1 MVVNVDTGL
10 PNARKMPELQEIHA
24 LDRVEYALLFT
35 SPSVTEQDKSMTSR
49 VSSSLTALR
58 GPALAVLGLM
68 AMALPAAAQDAAPAA
83 AAAPAA
89 TPVDPKAVL
98 ATVNGQPI
106 TEADLSLAGEDFAE
120 DLAKVPPEQR
130 RKAILDVL
138 VDLRLMAA
146 AAEKDGLD
154 KSEEFQRR
162 LALLRA
168 RALRNEFFRTQV
180 DQAVTEDA
188 VKKRYEA
195 EIAKI
200 VPEEEVHAAHILVET
215 EDEAKA
221 IIKEL
226 DGGGDFAKLAEEKSK
241 DPGSGKMG
249 GDLGFFTKGKMIKEF
264 EDAAFALEPGKYTE
278 KPVKS
283 QYGFHV
289 IKSVEKRKQPLPTYD
304 QVKDQVRQLVLRDTF
319 VDTVSKLRTDGKVE
333 ILDPV
338 LKAAPSQPA
347 Q

>member
-1 MVVNVDTGL
+1 MVVNVDTRAFH
-10 PNARKMPELQEIHA
+10 ARKMPELQQIHA
-24 LDRVEYALLFT
+24 LDRDEQALLFT
-35 SPSVTEQDKSMTSR
+35 SLSVKEQDKSMMSR

-68 AMALPAAAQDAAPAA
+68 ALAAPAVAQDAAPAVA
-83 AAAPAA
+83 PAAAP
-89 TPVDPKAVL
+89 VDPATVL

-106 TEADLSLAGEDFAE
+106 TEADLTLAGDDFAE
-120 DLAKVPPEQR
+120 ELAKVAPDQR

-138 VDLRLMAA
+138 IDLRLMAG

-168 RALRNEFFRTQV
+168 RALRNEFFRAKV
-180 DQAVTEDA
+180 DHAVTDEA

-195 EIAKI
+195 EVAKI
-200 VPEEEVHAAHILVET
+200 VPEEEVHAQHILVET

-226 DGGGDFAKLAEEKSK
+226 DKGGDFAKLAAEKSK
-241 DPGSGKMG
+241 DPGSAKMG

-264 EDAAFALEPGKYTE
+264 EEAAFALEPGKYTE
-278 KPVKS
+278 KPVKT

-289 IKSVEKRKQPLPTYD
+289 IKSVEKRKQPLPTFD

-319 VDTVSKLRTDGKVE
+319 VETVSNLRKDSKVE
-333 ILDPV
+333 IVDPV

>member
-1 MVVNVDTGL
+1 M
-10 PNARKMPELQEIHA
+10 
-24 LDRVEYALLFT
+24 
-35 SPSVTEQDKSMTSR
+35 SR

-68 AMALPAAAQDAAPAA
+68 ALAAPAAAQDAAPAA
-83 AAAPAA
+83 APAA
-89 TPVDPKAVL
+89 AAVDPKTVL

-106 TEADLSLAGEDFAE
+106 TEADLSLAGEDFSE
-120 DLAKVPPEQR
+120 ELAKVAPDQR

-138 VDLRLMAA
+138 IDLRLMAG

-168 RALRNEFFRTQV
+168 RALRNEFFRAKV
-180 DQAVTEDA
+180 DQAVTDEA

-195 EIAKI
+195 EVAKI
-200 VPEEEVHAAHILVET
+200 VPEEEVHAQHILVET
-215 EDEAKA
+215 EDQANA

-226 DGGGDFAKLAEEKSK
+226 DKGGDFAKLAAEKSK
-241 DPGSGKMG
+241 DPGSAKMG

-278 KPVKS
+278 KPVKT
-283 QYGFHV
+283 QYGFHI
-289 IKSVEKRKQPLPTYD
+289 IKSVEKRKQPLPTFD

-319 VDTVSKLRTDGKVE
+319 VDTVAGLRKDSKVE
-333 ILDPV
+333 IVDPA

>member
-1 MVVNVDTGL
+1 
-10 PNARKMPELQEIHA
+10 
-24 LDRVEYALLFT
+24 
-35 SPSVTEQDKSMTSR
+35 MTSR
-49 VSSSLTALR
+49 VSTSLTALR
-58 GPALAVLGLM
+58 GPALAMLGLM
-68 AMALPAAAQDAAPAA
+68 ALALPAAAQDAAPTD
-83 AAAPAA
+83 AAPAAPVA
-89 TPVDPKAVL
+89 TPVDPKAVV
-98 ATVNGQPI
+98 ATVNGEPI
-106 TEADLSLAGEDFAE
+106 TEADLTLAGEDFAE
-120 DLAKVPPEQR
+120 ELAKVAPEQR

-138 VDLRLMAA
+138 VDLRLMAG

-168 RALRNEFFRTQV
+168 RALRNEFFRAKV
-180 DQAVTEDA
+180 DNAVSDEA
-188 VKKRYEA
+188 VQKRYEA
-195 EIAKI
+195 EVAKI

-221 IIKEL
+221 IIKQL
-226 DGGGDFAKLAEEKSK
+226 DDGGDFAKLAEEKSK

-278 KPVKS
+278 TPVKS

-319 VDTVSKLRTDGKVE
+319 VETVSKLRADGKVD
-333 ILDPV
+333 ITDPV
-338 LKAAPSQPA
+338 LKAAPATEPA

>member
-1 MVVNVDTGL
+1 
-10 PNARKMPELQEIHA
+10 
-24 LDRVEYALLFT
+24 
-35 SPSVTEQDKSMTSR
+35 
-49 VSSSLTALR
+49 
-58 GPALAVLGLM
+58 
-68 AMALPAAAQDAAPAA
+68 MALPAAAQDAAPKDAAA
-83 AAAPAA
+83 AAAPA
-89 TPVDPKAVL
+89 PVDPKTVV
-98 ATVNGQPI
+98 ATVNGEPI
-106 TEADLSLAGEDFAE
+106 TEADLTLASEDFAE
-120 DLAKVPPEQR
+120 ELAKVAPDQR

-138 VDLRLMAA
+138 VDLRLMAG

-154 KSEEFQRR
+154 KTEEFQRR

-168 RALRNEFFRTQV
+168 RALRNEFFRAKV
-180 DQAVTEDA
+180 DLAVTDEA

-195 EIAKI
+195 EVAKI

-226 DGGGDFAKLAEEKSK
+226 DKGGDFAKLAEEKSK

-283 QYGFHV
+283 QYGYHV

-319 VDTVSKLRTDGKVE
+319 VDTVSKLRADGKVE
-333 ILDPV
+333 IVDPA
-338 LKAAPSQPA
+338 LKAAPAATPA

>member
-1 MVVNVDTGL
+1 M
-10 PNARKMPELQEIHA
+10 
-24 LDRVEYALLFT
+24 
-35 SPSVTEQDKSMTSR
+35 
-49 VSSSLTALR
+49 
-58 GPALAVLGLM
+58 LGLM
-68 AMALPAAAQDAAPAA
+68 ALALPAAAQDAAPTD
-83 AAAPAA
+83 AAPAAPVA
-89 TPVDPKAVL
+89 TPVDPKTVV
-98 ATVNGQPI
+98 ATVNGEPI
-106 TEADLSLAGEDFAE
+106 TEADLTLAGEDFAE
-120 DLAKVPPEQR
+120 ELAKVAPEQR

-138 VDLRLMAA
+138 VDLRLMAG

-168 RALRNEFFRTQV
+168 RALRNEFFRAKV
-180 DQAVTEDA
+180 DNAVSDEA
-188 VKKRYEA
+188 VQKRYEA
-195 EIAKI
+195 EVAKI

-221 IIKEL
+221 IIKQL
-226 DGGGDFAKLAEEKSK
+226 DDGGDFAKLAEEKSK

-278 KPVKS
+278 TPVKS

-319 VDTVSKLRTDGKVE
+319 VETVSKLRADGKVD
-333 ILDPV
+333 ITDPV
-338 LKAAPSQPA
+338 LKAAPATEPA

>member
-1 MVVNVDTGL
+1 
-10 PNARKMPELQEIHA
+10 
-24 LDRVEYALLFT
+24 
-35 SPSVTEQDKSMTSR
+35 MTSR
-49 VSSSLTALR
+49 VSTSLTALR

-68 AMALPAAAQDAAPAA
+68 AMALPAAAQDAAPKDAA
-83 AAAPAA
+83 PAAAPA
-89 TPVDPKAVL
+89 PVDPKAVV
-98 ATVNGQPI
+98 ATVNGEPI
-106 TEADLSLAGEDFAE
+106 TEADLTLAGEDFAE
-120 DLAKVPPEQR
+120 ELAKVSPDQR

-138 VDLRLMAA
+138 VDLRLMAG

-168 RALRNEFFRTQV
+168 RALRNEFFRTKV
-180 DQAVTEDA
+180 DNAVSDEA

-195 EIAKI
+195 EVAKI

-221 IIKEL
+221 IIKQL
-226 DGGGDFAKLAEEKSK
+226 DDGGDFAKLAEEKSK

-278 KPVKS
+278 TPVKS

-289 IKSVEKRKQPLPTYD
+289 IKSIEKRKQPLPTYD

-319 VDTVSKLRTDGKVE
+319 VETVSKLRADGKVD
-333 ILDPV
+333 ITDPA
-338 LKAAPSQPA
+338 LKAAPATAPA
-347 Q
+347 P

>member
-1 MVVNVDTGL
+1 
-10 PNARKMPELQEIHA
+10 
-24 LDRVEYALLFT
+24 
-35 SPSVTEQDKSMTSR
+35 MTSR
-49 VSSSLTALR
+49 VSSSLSALR

-68 AMALPAAAQDAAPAA
+68 AMALPAVAQDAAPAA
-83 AAAPAA
+83 APAA
-89 TPVDPKAVL
+89 APVDPKAVL

-120 DLAKVPPEQR
+120 ELAKVAPEQR

-138 VDLRLMAA
+138 VDLRLMAG
-146 AAEKDGLD
+146 AAEQDGLD

-168 RALRNEFFRTQV
+168 RALRNEFFRTKV
-180 DQAVTEDA
+180 DLAVTDEA

-195 EIAKI
+195 EVAKI

-226 DGGGDFAKLAEEKSK
+226 DGGGDFAKLAQEKSK

-283 QYGFHV
+283 QYGYHV

-333 ILDPV
+333 ILDPA
-338 LKAAPSQPA
+338 LKAAPSQPPA

>member
-1 MVVNVDTGL
+1 M
-10 PNARKMPELQEIHA
+10 
-24 LDRVEYALLFT
+24 LFT
-35 SPSVTEQDKSMTSR
+35 SLSVKEQDKFMMSR

-68 AMALPAAAQDAAPAA
+68 ALATAPAVAQDAPAPAPAAAPAA
-83 AAAPAA
+83 APA
-89 TPVDPKAVL
+89 DPKTVL

-106 TEADLSLAGEDFAE
+106 TEADLTLAGDDFAE
-120 DLAKVPPEQR
+120 ELAKVAPDQR

-138 VDLRLMAA
+138 IDLRLMAG

-168 RALRNEFFRTQV
+168 RALRNEFFRAKV
-180 DQAVTEDA
+180 DNAVTDEA
-188 VKKRYEA
+188 VKKRYET

-200 VPEEEVHAAHILVET
+200 VPEEEVHAQHILVET

-221 IIKEL
+221 IIAEL
-226 DGGGDFAKLAEEKSK
+226 DKGGDFAKLAAEKSK
-241 DPGSGKMG
+241 DPGSAKMG

-264 EDAAFALEPGKYTE
+264 EEAAFALEPGKYTE
-278 KPVKS
+278 KPVKT
-283 QYGFHV
+283 QYGYHV
-289 IKSVEKRKQPLPTYD
+289 IKSVEKRKQPLPTFD

-319 VDTVSKLRTDGKVE
+319 VDTVAGLRKDSKVE
-333 ILDPV
+333 IVDPT

>member
-1 MVVNVDTGL
+1 M
-10 PNARKMPELQEIHA
+10 M
-24 LDRVEYALLFT
+24 
-35 SPSVTEQDKSMTSR
+35 SR
-49 VSSSLTALR
+49 VSTSLTALR

-68 AMALPAAAQDAAPAA
+68 ALALPATAQDAAPAA
-83 AAAPAA
+83 A
-89 TPVDPKAVL
+89 PVDPKTVL
-98 ATVNGQPI
+98 ATVNGDPI
-106 TEADLSLAGEDFAE
+106 TEADLALAGDDFAE
-120 DLAKVPPEQR
+120 ELSKVAPDQR

-138 VDLRLMAA
+138 IDLRLMAG

-168 RALRNEFFRTQV
+168 RALRNEFFRAKV
-180 DQAVTEDA
+180 DHAVTDEA
-188 VKKRYEA
+188 VKKRYET
-195 EIAKI
+195 EVAKI
-200 VPEEEVHAAHILVET
+200 VPEEEVHAEHILVET

-226 DGGGDFAKLAEEKSK
+226 DKGGDFAKLAAEKSK
-241 DPGSGKMG
+241 DPGSAKMG

-278 KPVKS
+278 KPVKT

-289 IKSVEKRKQPLPTYD
+289 IKSVEKRKQPLPTFD

-319 VDTVSKLRTDGKVE
+319 VDTVSNLRKDSKVE
-333 ILDPV
+333 IVDPV

>member
-1 MVVNVDTGL
+1 
-10 PNARKMPELQEIHA
+10 
-24 LDRVEYALLFT
+24 
-35 SPSVTEQDKSMTSR
+35 MTSR
-49 VSSSLTALR
+49 VSTSLTALR

-68 AMALPAAAQDAAPAA
+68 AMALPAAAQDAAPKDAA
-83 AAAPAA
+83 PAAAPA
-89 TPVDPKAVL
+89 PVDPKAVV
-98 ATVNGQPI
+98 ATVNGEPI
-106 TEADLSLAGEDFAE
+106 TEADLTLAGEDFAE
-120 DLAKVPPEQR
+120 ELAKVAPEQR

-138 VDLRLMAA
+138 VDLRLMAG

-154 KSEEFQRR
+154 KSEEFERR

-168 RALRNEFFRTQV
+168 RALRNEFFRTKV
-180 DQAVTEDA
+180 DLAVTDDA
-188 VKKRYEA
+188 VKQRYEA
-195 EIAKI
+195 EVAKI

-221 IIKEL
+221 IIKQL
-226 DGGGDFAKLAEEKSK
+226 DDGGDFAKLAEEKSK

-319 VDTVSKLRTDGKVE
+319 VDTVSKLRADGKVD
-333 ILDPV
+333 ITDPA
-338 LKAAPSQPA
+338 LKAAPATAPA
-347 Q
+347 P

>member
-1 MVVNVDTGL
+1 
-10 PNARKMPELQEIHA
+10 
-24 LDRVEYALLFT
+24 
-35 SPSVTEQDKSMTSR
+35 MTSR
-49 VSSSLTALR
+49 VSTSLTALR

-68 AMALPAAAQDAAPAA
+68 AMALPAAAQDAAPKDAAA
-83 AAAPAA
+83 AAAPA
-89 TPVDPKAVL
+89 PVDPKTVV
-98 ATVNGQPI
+98 ATVNGEPI
-106 TEADLSLAGEDFAE
+106 TEADLTLASEDFAE
-120 DLAKVPPEQR
+120 ELAKVAPDQR

-138 VDLRLMAA
+138 VDLRLMAG

-154 KSEEFQRR
+154 KTEEFQRR

-168 RALRNEFFRTQV
+168 RALRNEFFRAKV
-180 DQAVTEDA
+180 DLAVTDEA

-195 EIAKI
+195 EVAKI

-226 DGGGDFAKLAEEKSK
+226 DKGGDFAKLAEEKSK

-283 QYGFHV
+283 QYGYHV

-319 VDTVSKLRTDGKVE
+319 VDTVSKLRADGKVE
-333 ILDPV
+333 IVDPA
-338 LKAAPSQPA
+338 LKAAPAATPA

>member
-1 MVVNVDTGL
+1 
-10 PNARKMPELQEIHA
+10 
-24 LDRVEYALLFT
+24 
-35 SPSVTEQDKSMTSR
+35 MTSR
-49 VSSSLTALR
+49 VTTSLTALR

-68 AMALPAAAQDAAPAA
+68 AMALPAAAQDAAPKE
-83 AAAPAA
+83 AAPAA
-89 TPVDPKAVL
+89 AAVDPKTVV
-98 ATVNGQPI
+98 ATVNGEPI
-106 TEADLSLAGEDFAE
+106 TEADLTLAGEDFAE
-120 DLAKVPPEQR
+120 ELAKVAPDQR

-138 VDLRLMAA
+138 VDLRLMAG

-168 RALRNEFFRTQV
+168 RALRNEFFRAKV
-180 DQAVTEDA
+180 DNAVSEDS

-195 EIAKI
+195 EVAKI

-221 IIKEL
+221 IIKQL
-226 DGGGDFAKLAEEKSK
+226 DDGGDFAKLAEEKSK

-278 KPVKS
+278 TPVKS
-283 QYGFHV
+283 QYGYHV

-319 VDTVSKLRTDGKVE
+319 VETVSKLRADGKVD
-333 ILDPV
+333 ITDPA
-338 LKAAPSQPA
+338 LKAAPTAAPA

>member
-1 MVVNVDTGL
+1 
-10 PNARKMPELQEIHA
+10 
-24 LDRVEYALLFT
+24 
-35 SPSVTEQDKSMTSR
+35 MTSR
-49 VSSSLTALR
+49 VSTSLTALR

-68 AMALPAAAQDAAPAA
+68 AMALPAAAQDAAPKDAA
-83 AAAPAA
+83 PAAAPA
-89 TPVDPKAVL
+89 PVDPKAVV
-98 ATVNGQPI
+98 ATVNGEPI
-106 TEADLSLAGEDFAE
+106 TEADLTLAGEDFAE
-120 DLAKVPPEQR
+120 ELAKVSPDQR

-138 VDLRLMAA
+138 VDLRLMAG

-154 KSEEFQRR
+154 KTEEFQRR

-168 RALRNEFFRTQV
+168 RALRNEFFRTKV
-180 DQAVTEDA
+180 DLAVTDEA

-195 EIAKI
+195 EVAKI

-226 DGGGDFAKLAEEKSK
+226 DKGGDFAKLAEEKSK

-283 QYGFHV
+283 QYGYHV

-319 VDTVSKLRTDGKVE
+319 VDTVSKLRADGKVD
-333 ILDPV
+333 ITDPA
-338 LKAAPSQPA
+338 LKMAPAPAPA

>member
-1 MVVNVDTGL
+1 
-10 PNARKMPELQEIHA
+10 
-24 LDRVEYALLFT
+24 
-35 SPSVTEQDKSMTSR
+35 MTSR
-49 VSSSLTALR
+49 VSTSLTALR

-68 AMALPAAAQDAAPAA
+68 AMALPAAAQDAASKDAA
-83 AAAPAA
+83 AATAS
-89 TPVDPKAVL
+89 VDPKTVV

-106 TEADLSLAGEDFAE
+106 TEADLTLAGEDFAE
-120 DLAKVPPEQR
+120 ELAKVAPEQR

-138 VDLRLMAA
+138 VDLRLMAG
-146 AAEKDGLD
+146 AAEQDGLD

-168 RALRNEFFRTQV
+168 RALRNEFFRTKV
-180 DQAVTEDA
+180 DLAVTDEA

-195 EIAKI
+195 EVAKI
-200 VPEEEVHAAHILVET
+200 VPEDEVHAAHILVET

-221 IIKEL
+221 IIKQL
-226 DGGGDFAKLAEEKSK
+226 DDGGDFAKLAEEKSK

-264 EDAAFALEPGKYTE
+264 EDAAFALEPGKYTPA
-278 KPVKS
+278 PVKS
-283 QYGFHV
+283 QYGFHI
-289 IKSVEKRKQPLPTYD
+289 IKSIEKRKQPLPTYD

-319 VDTVSKLRTDGKVE
+319 VETVSKLRADGKVD
-333 ILDPV
+333 ITDPA
-338 LKAAPSQPA
+338 LKGAPAEAPA